1 MRRADRLFQIV
12 QILRVR
18 RVTTAAQLAET
29 LEISERTVYRDMRD
43 LMMSGIPI
51 EGEAGVGYALPKSFD
66 LPPLM
71 FDKREIE
78 ALVLGARLVKSWS
91 DVELAEA
98 AGSALV
104 KIEAVLPERLR
115 SRLDEI
121 TLFAPNYRGEPRAFA
136 ANLPTLRS
144 AILERRKIHFAYTR
158 RDEAASQR
166 TVRPVGLFFWGY
178 NWTLTA
184 WCELR
189 DDFRSFRVDRIDRLA
204 LQDET
209 FEPEAGK
216 TLEDFLERVQSNDA

>member
-12 QILRVR
+12 QILRSR

-29 LEISERTVYRDMRD
+29 LEVSERTVYRDVRD
-43 LMMSGIPI
+43 LMVSGIPI

-71 FDKREIE
+71 FNRQEIE
-78 ALVLGARLVKSWS
+78 SLVLGARLVKSWS
-91 DVELAEA
+91 DAELAEA

-115 SRLDEI
+115 SRLNEI

-136 ANLPTLRS
+136 ANLPALRG
-144 AILERRKIHFAYTR
+144 AILEHRKIHFAYTR
-158 RDEAASQR
+158 HDEEASER
-166 TVRPVGLFFWGY
+166 TVRPIGLFFWGY

-189 DDFRSFRVDRIDRLA
+189 DDFRSFRVDRIERLA
-204 LQDET
+204 LRDES
-209 FEPEAGK
+209 FEPEEGK
-216 TLEDFLERVQSNDA
+216 TLEDFLERMNDS